1 VVIALFSFAV
11 AAVVVSVLFARTLQ
25 RQQRR
30 IERIGRRV
38 ATLELDGGPTLVVE
52 PAAETTHPRIRTELL
67 N

>member
-1 VVIALFSFAV
+1 VVIALLSFAV
-11 AAVVVSVLFARTLQ
+11 AAVVVCVLFARTLR

-38 ATLELDGGPTLVVE
+38 ATLELDTGPTLVVE
-52 PAAETTHPRIRTELL
+52 PAAEDTQPRIRSELL